1 MVNTS
6 ESITL
11 PVYEE
16 TSWAWRGHQICYTV
30 LGQGQPLVLI
40 HGFGASIGHWR
51 KNIPVLAEAGYR
63 VFALDLLGFGKSDKP
78 ALDYT
83 LELWEDLLHDFWAEH
98 IQTPAV
104 FVGNSIGGLLA
115 LMVLAHHPAIA
126 RGGVLLN
133 CAGGLN
139 HRPDELN
146 PALRLVMGA
155 FTTLVSSPLTGPFVF
170 NRIRQKG
177 RLRSTLKQVY
187 VDRSA
192 ITDDLI
198 DLIYEPSCDPGA
210 QHVFASIVTAPA
222 GPSPV
227 ELLPQVQQPFL
238 VLWGE
243 DDPWTPIQGSAIYQA
258 LAKREPHRVQFASI
272 PNTGHCPHDERPEQV
287 NALILNWLK
296 PLS

>member
-1 MVNTS
+1 MVNTQNCIAPS
-6 ESITL
+6 T
-11 PVYEE
+11 YEE
-16 TSWAWRGHQICYTV
+16 KTWQWQGHTICYTAM
-30 LGQGQPLVLI
+30 GQGQPLVLI

-51 KNIPVLAEAGYR
+51 KNIPILAEAGYR

-83 LELWEDLLHDFWAEH
+83 LELWEELLHGFWADH
-98 IQTPAV
+98 IQTPAI

-115 LMVLAHHPAIA
+115 LMVLARRPEVAA
-126 RGGVLLN
+126 GGVLLN

-146 PALRLVMGA
+146 PLLRLVMGS
-155 FTTLVSSPLTGPFVF
+155 FTKLVSSPLTGPFVF

-187 VDRSA
+187 VDPAA

-198 DLIYEPSCDPGA
+198 DIIYEPSCDPGA
-210 QHVFASIVTAPA
+210 QKVFASIVTAPA
-222 GPSPV
+222 GPHPSD
-227 ELLPQVQQPFL
+227 LLPKVQQPLL

-243 DDPWTPIQGSAIYQA
+243 DDPWTPIKGATLYQERA
-258 LAKREPHRVQFASI
+258 EEEPDRVQFASI
-272 PNTGHCPHDERPEQV
+272 PKTGHCPHDERPEQV
-287 NALILNWLK
+287 NALILEWLAS
-296 PLS
+296 L